1 MKEKDNRVKLL
12 TDILNGIKVLKL
24 YAWEKAYAAKV
35 TAIRDNEISLIK
47 KAGFLTAFT
56 SFFWICSPY
65 MVSSQCCPL
74 QNQYAFNVCVI
85 SGKNRFSTTQLLKLS
100 LSDN

>member
-35 TAIRDNEISLIK
+35 TTIRDKEIALIR

-65 MVSSQCCPL
+65 MVSC
-74 QNQYAFNVCVI
+74 
-85 SGKNRFSTTQLLKLS
+85 LS
-100 LSDN
+100 LFFSLFIKDQLK